1 MEVSKTYNSV
11 QKQTWTFDEM
21 DQIAAEREYSPLK
34 KSPKRNRAETMIGDL
49 ERMYFSRD
57 FG

>member
-34 KSPKRNRAETMIGDL
+34 NPKRKRAETMLGDL
-49 ERMYFSRD
+49 EKMYFSRD